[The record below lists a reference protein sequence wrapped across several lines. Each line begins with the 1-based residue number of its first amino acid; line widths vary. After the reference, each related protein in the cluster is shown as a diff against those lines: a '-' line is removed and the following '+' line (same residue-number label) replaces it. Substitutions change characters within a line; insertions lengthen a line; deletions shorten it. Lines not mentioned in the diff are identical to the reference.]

1 MARLESCKR
10 VVGLVG
16 ECSPTK
22 PTPVLETSTDA
33 SDPLGVM
40 DKSDARLRASLICK
54 RMISMPQPRGNA
66 FIVPLFG
73 DYSAYRERLTAVA
86 HPPTFGPAPYT
97 E

>member
-1 MARLESCKR
+1 
-10 VVGLVG
+10 
-16 ECSPTK
+16 
-22 PTPVLETSTDA
+22 
-33 SDPLGVM
+33 
-40 DKSDARLRASLICK
+40 
-54 RMISMPQPRGNA
+54 MPQPRGNA